1 MVALFHSFIAG
12 KALDNFL
19 ALLEQFGILLFASVF
34 LQFLQLFFGSFG
46 VLAPRAAQGVVIEVV
61 KNWTS
66 S

>member
-34 LQFLQLFFGSFG
+34 QTKEIVDVRGHINYLFYLNT
-46 VLAPRAAQGVVIEVV
+46 VAKRR
-61 KNWTS
+61 KNE
-66 S
+66 